1 MSSPDPV
8 KFLIVDDLP
17 ENIRALEAL
26 LRQDG
31 LQIDSATSGNEA
43 LELLLRHDYALALLD
58 VQMPDMNGFELA
70 ELMRGTERTR
80 HVPIIFLTA
89 AAADEGRRFRGY
101 EAGAVDY
108 IFKPVDPLIVR
119 SKARVFHEIGRQQRE
134 LNRQRDELHAT
145 SLKLGEALH
154 RLQAHSDNS
163 PLAFVEFDPDLRI
176 VGWSKGAERTFGWP
190 AKEMVGRRLEDL
202 GWLPPEET
210 ATLVSVLTGSLA
222 DESHRRGIEMVRTT
236 RNDGAILD
244 CEWYG
249 SVLRNLRGEPIS
261 LSVQILD
268 VTERRRAEET
278 QKLLIGELNHR
289 VKNTLASVQAIAT
302 QTLKHTKNP
311 GEFSETFSGR
321 IQSLAR
327 AHGMLSNTTWQGA
340 RLEQLV
346 LDQLRL
352 GTLDETRI
360 AMSGPD
366 VDLPPAS
373 ALRLALIFHELST
386 NASKYGAMSRHSGR
400 IDLNWD
406 VAGDRLKIRWEE
418 TGGAGIKAP
427 LRRGFGTT
435 LIEQSIRAESGQAV
449 ATYRNDGVT
458 WDMDMALTSA
468 EGTELQRRIASVA
481 RATEPP
487 PPQPQQRQPLAGRS
501 ILVIED
507 EPLVAI
513 ELVSMLEEAG
523 ASVTGPVGSV
533 AEALASVARTRFDA
547 AFLDGNLHG
556 HPVHE
561 VASALTKAAT
571 PFVFVTGYG
580 RESLPNA
587 FGHIDIVGKPF
598 SPEQVLAAAQNLVAD
613 AADVTVLNTARR
625 RG

>member
-8 KFLIVDDLP
+8 KFLIVDDLA

-31 LQIDSATSGNEA
+31 LQIDSATSGTEA
-43 LELLLRHDYALALLD
+43 LELLLRNDYALALLD
-58 VQMPDMNGFELA
+58 VQMPDLNGFELA

-80 HVPIIFLTA
+80 PVPIIFLTA

-119 SKARVFHEIGRQQRE
+119 SKARVFLEIGRQQRE

-145 SLKLGEALH
+145 SLKLGEALY

-163 PLAFVEFDPDLRI
+163 PLALVEFDPDLRI

-190 AKEMVGRRLEDL
+190 AREMVGRRLEDL

-210 ATLVSVLTGSLA
+210 ATLVKVLTGSLA

-236 RNDGAILD
+236 RRDGSILD

-249 SVLRNLRGEPIS
+249 SVLRNARGQPIS

-268 VTERRRAEET
+268 VTERQRAEET
-278 QKLLIGELNHR
+278 QRLLIGELNHR

-311 GEFSETFSGR
+311 DEFSETFTGR

-327 AHGMLSNTTWQGA
+327 AHGILSSTTWQGA
-340 RLEQLV
+340 RLEQLI

-352 GTLDETRI
+352 GTIDETRI
-360 AMSGPD
+360 AITGPD

-386 NASKYGAMSRHSGR
+386 NASKYGAMSRPTGR
-400 IDLNWD
+400 IDLSWG
-406 VAGDRLKIRWEE
+406 VSGDQLKIRWQES
-418 TGGAGIKAP
+418 GGSDVKAP

-435 LIEQSIRAESGQAV
+435 LIEQSIRAEGGQAIS
-449 ATYRNDGVT
+449 TYRKDGVT
-458 WDMDMALTSA
+458 WEIDMPVPST
-468 EGTELQRRIASVA
+468 EGTELQRRIASASRPV
-481 RATEPP
+481 EPAPHAPLP
-487 PPQPQQRQPLAGRS
+487 PQPLAGHRV
-501 ILVIED
+501 LVIED

-513 ELVSMLEEAG
+513 ELVATLEDAG
-523 ASVTGPVGSV
+523 ARVVGPVGSV
-533 AEALASVARTRFDA
+533 SEAIAVAASGKFDA

-556 HPVHE
+556 HPVQE
-561 VASALTKAAT
+561 VASALTKSGT
-571 PFVFVTGYG
+571 PFVFVSGYG
-580 RESLPNA
+580 RESLPA
-587 FGHIDIVGKPF
+587 GFAHIDIIGKPF
-598 SPEQVLAAAQNLVAD
+598 TAEQVLGAAQAIATVQPN
-613 AADVTVLNTARR
+613 VTVLQAVRAQS
-625 RG
+625 